1 VLPLA
6 LLAAVYAGIGL
17 VATVAILAARRG
29 RSREDRVRRMIE
41 ERARRIAREWEAL
54 RDLDSWCPPEWRD
67 SCMIVLRALGL
78 TPRTREGAR
87 RTS

>member
-1 VLPLA
+1 
-6 LLAAVYAGIGL
+6 
-17 VATVAILAARRG
+17 
-29 RSREDRVRRMIE
+29 MIE